1 MPHRR
6 IQRPTVGLICVSHWG
21 LFLSGGHAAGD
32 AVINGVGGEAGHA
45 WGGPAAID
53 TEGVAT
59 LFPLIFRKADFWSA
73 RERSLRYG
81 TVTSERSCSV
91 AIEKFVFLVF
101 CRQFQN
107 LWKYLLVC

>member
-59 LFPLIFRKADFWSA
+59 LFPSYLSQGRLL
-73 RERSLRYG
+73 ER
-81 TVTSERSCSV
+81 T
-91 AIEKFVFLVF
+91 
-101 CRQFQN
+101 
-107 LWKYLLVC
+107 